1 MWVTLFGVLGAMAAE
16 TAFPPGAFIVVPPDT
31 WLRTAPTED
40 APGFRQPERGPGV
53 LRVIRAEGADWLY
66 VETRG
71 VGWGDH
77 CQRTTWALT
86 GPLTVRLYV
95 RSTAPLDV
103 LDGRVTVPELELT
116 ADAGTVIDAEG
127 RIHDGWALPA
137 QPPPGRTRRWYMAA
151 EGGRTSPGPSTVLV
165 NADADA
171 LGLKLGGVAL
181 TGVAHNV
188 WYRRPVTG
196 EAHGWLRT
204 RCVTFPV
211 APLPEGS
218 LGQGGVGTASG
229 LGGNGSGAEPAV
241 EPGTP
246 LLWPDGRPAGSV
258 RAPWSGVRAD
268 VADGLACTDLLVG
281 SSRLPSERV
290 ELTCPAEPVADVAL
304 AVPAAPCAPLRIC
317 FPADA
322 LGGPAASRQVVI
334 GEPTRVSHVRVDAW
348 MGELALHS
356 RGVQDCAADAW
367 LRRPETAGEV
377 SITLSAAEDGQVT
390 RAFVLQDGTNDPELA
405 VCLRDAVQAL
415 RLPTDGAAG
424 SVTQRFVLPGL

>member
-53 LRVIRAEGADWLY
+53 LRVIRAEGSDWLY

-77 CQRTTWALT
+77 CQRTTWALN

-127 RIHDGWALPA
+127 RITDGWTLPA
-137 QPPPGRTRRWYMAA
+137 QPPPGRTRRWYMAP
-151 EGGRTSPGPSTVLV
+151 EGGRTSPGSSAVLLS
-165 NADADA
+165 ADADA
-171 LGLKLGGVAL
+171 LGLKLGGAAL

-211 APLPEGS
+211 APLPEG
-218 LGQGGVGTASG
+218 TPG
-229 LGGNGSGAEPAV
+229 LGGSGNALLGHVHATEPVV

-258 RAPWSGVRAD
+258 RAPWSGVDAE
-268 VADGLACTDLLVG
+268 VAEGLACTELLRW
-281 SSRLPSERV
+281 SPRFPLERV
-290 ELTCPAEPVADVAL
+290 ELTCPAEPVVDATL
-304 AVPAAPCAPLRIC
+304 AAPAAPCAPLRVC

-322 LGGPAASRQVVI
+322 LGGQTASRQVVI
-334 GEPTRVSHVRVDAW
+334 GEPTQASHVRVDAW
-348 MGELALHS
+348 MGALALHS

-367 LRRPETAGEV
+367 ARRPETAGEV
-377 SITLSAAEDGQVT
+377 AITLSAGADGAIT

-415 RLPTDGAAG
+415 RLPTDGGAG